1 MQTAR
6 KFNPTNDNPGGSDL
20 VVLDFHGNKL
30 LTFDHEGVP
39 YVAMKSVCDGMGLA
53 WPRQQQKLS
62 GQSVKFS
69 CTHMVTTGSD
79 GKRYEMTCMP
89 VRKLPLWLASI
100 NPNKIG
106 DPVKRERI
114 VLYQEESAIALH
126 DYWTHGAAVRGD
138 GMQASVGI
146 EQMVKKFVM
155 EAMAE
160 FTRQIVPQLVEQQL
174 ARNPQIGAVTSVPA
188 LQVAIEKGVKVRPRG
203 FIQAISNA
211 LTRYCESRPNT
222 TVLRDVYGRKL
233 FPREAINEWMAKGG
247 WGPMKDRLDRQKVG
261 QGAFTLVSGGKKNR

>member
-20 VVLDFHGNKL
+20 VVLEFHGNKL
-30 LTFDHEGVP
+30 LTFDHDGVP
-39 YVAMKSVCDGMGLA
+39 YVAMRSVCDGMGID
-53 WPRQQQKLS
+53 WSTQRKKLLSES
-62 GQSVKFS
+62 GKFN
-69 CTHMVTTGSD
+69 CGHITTVGGD
-79 GKRYEMTCMP
+79 GKGRQMISMP

-174 ARNPQIGAVTSVPA
+174 ACNPQIGAVTSVPA

-261 QGAFTLVSGGKKNR
+261 QSVFKLVPGGHKK